1 MATSLRKT
9 CSLSQHY
16 LLHYTTE
23 TCAPLHFNAQL
34 LFSGSYGRFSR
45 ASRASVVLMCCREE
59 NLYPTKIYNNSP
71 SLLNVWNKSV
81 LGWLSLV
88 WPCFDRFHLM
98 YKKGAFWVTHQTK
111 WGCTDGPGPAAL
123 WTGVQ
128 RPFSKHNPDP
138 LAICSLFDKDSL
150 LTTWP
155 CSSSL
160 NCRHRVCT
168 AQRDSSQALLTHHHH
183 HRRHR
188 RRGLWK
194 IRRKWQKSD
203 SMRESV
209 FYSHWEKSFH
219 HIRFSAVL
227 SCIKQEM

>member
-1 MATSLRKT
+1 MPS
-9 CSLSQHY
+9 C
-16 LLHYTTE
+16 
-23 TCAPLHFNAQL
+23 
-34 LFSGSYGRFSR
+34 FSAVAMGDC
-45 ASRASVVLMCCREE
+45 ASRASAVLMCYREE
-59 NLYPTKIYNNSP
+59 NLYPTKRYNNSP
-71 SLLNVWNKSV
+71 SYRLLNLWNKSV
-81 LGWLSLV
+81 LGRLSLV
-88 WPCFDRFHLM
+88 WPCFDRFHLL
-98 YKKGAFWVTHQTK
+98 YKKGGSWVTHQSK

-128 RPFSKHNPDP
+128 RPFSKHNPNP

-168 AQRDSSQALLTHHHH
+168 AQRDSSQGALTHHRH
-183 HRRHR
+183 RHR
-188 RRGLWK
+188 RLEK
-194 IRRKWQKSD
+194 EEENDRRV
-203 SMRESV
+203 RESV

-219 HIRFSAVL
+219 RIRFCAVL